1 MSEGKTVL
9 TRPSDREL
17 VFTRTF
23 NAPPELVFE
32 AWTDPRHV
40 VHWWG
45 PRGFNTTSLDMD
57 FRPGGK
63 WRLIMHGP
71 DGTDY
76 NNVCNYLEI
85 DKPHRIVYNHGDP
98 PFFQSTITFEPVG
111 SKQTKLTMHQR
122 FSSASFLQEVVQK
135 YHADEGGAQTLD
147 RLGEHVE
154 LMLPQNRIE
163 RKLLITRTFNAPR
176 PLVFS
181 AWTDPK
187 HLANWWSPKDFTNRV
202 CEVDVRPG
210 GAMHIVM
217 RAPDGTEY
225 PMRGFFREIVPPER
239 LVFLAIAKDAI
250 DRTLLE
256 SLTTV
261 NFAEEGGKTKI
272 TLKAEAIGF
281 APVAR
286 QMLDGMETGWTQ
298 SLDRLEELTDNF

>member
-9 TRPSDREL
+9 NRPSDREL
-17 VFTRTF
+17 VFTRIF

-32 AWTDPRHV
+32 AWTDPRHL

-76 NNVCNYLEI
+76 NNVCTYREI
-85 DKPHRIVYNHGDP
+85 DKPRRIVYDHGDP

-111 SKQTKLTMHQR
+111 KQTKLTMHQR
-122 FSSASFLQEVVQK
+122 FNSASVLQEIIEK
-135 YHADEGGAQTLD
+135 YHADEGGKQTLD
-147 RLGEHVE
+147 RLGEQVE

-163 RKLLITRTFNAPR
+163 KKLLITRTFNAPR

-187 HLANWWSPKDFTNRV
+187 HLANWWGPKGFTNPT
-202 CEVDVRPG
+202 CQLDVRPG
-210 GAMHIVM
+210 GAIFILM
-217 RAPDGTEY
+217 RAPNGDEH
-225 PMRGFFREIVPPER
+225 PMRGFFHEIIVPER
-239 LVFLAIAKDAI
+239 LVFLTIAKDAF

-261 NFAEEGGKTKI
+261 TFAEEGHKCKI
-272 TLKAEAIGF
+272 TVKAEAIGF
-281 APVAR
+281 APIAR
-286 QMLDGMETGWTQ
+286 QMLEGMEMGWTQ
-298 SLDRLEELTDNF
+298 SLHRLEQLTNNL